1 MVTLELTSTTHY
13 SINIYWISFFEY
25 LVLEIISLIFARI
38 DIIIII
44 LLCSHV
50 LVSFYLKSVDNLV
63 LPLHLY
69 SLVIN

>member
-25 LVLEIISLIFARI
+25 LVLEIISLILARI

-44 LLCSHV
+44 LFS
-50 LVSFYLKSVDNLV
+50 SYLMECMTIS
-63 LPLHLY
+63 
-69 SLVIN
+69 